1 SATVNLPIISNA
13 SLIVGISNYLLRW
26 YCFLL
31 LLYAISRQKSTICCD
46 RAKPKKI
53 KQTREYFS
61 LYEEISMYIKIMIAS
76 LIMLFIIY
84 YIMATILGEMYLFTS
99 IFGFFYP
106 VVFTVAGG
114 IVCFFIL
121 SLGLL
126 KILFPLEVFIFVEL
140 RESFPEVFTQ
150 EVLEIAIPAVPL
162 LFDILFRRWNL
173 LKTDYCITK
182 IGTIIANLLFYGFL
196 FFIAYIHYLRL
207 P

>member
-1 SATVNLPIISNA
+1 MKNRYARKSSGSFGFLNSVMGIFFGFMNKITSNK
-13 SLIVGISNYLLRW
+13 I
-26 YCFLL
+26 
-31 LLYAISRQKSTICCD
+31 
-46 RAKPKKI
+46 KPKKI

-126 KILFPLEVFIFVEL
+126 KLLFPLEVFIFVEL

-162 LFDILFRRWNL
+162 LFDILFSRWNL
-173 LKTDYCITK
+173 LKTDYCVTK
-182 IGTIIANLLFYGFL
+182 VGTIIANIIYYGFFL
-196 FFIAYIHYLRL
+196 FLTYIYLR
-207 P
+207 

>member
-1 SATVNLPIISNA
+1 MKNRYARKSSGSFDFLNSVMGIFFGFMNKITSNK
-13 SLIVGISNYLLRW
+13 I
-26 YCFLL
+26 
-31 LLYAISRQKSTICCD
+31 
-46 RAKPKKI
+46 KPKKI

-61 LYEEISMYIKIMIAS
+61 LYEEISMYIKILIAS

-126 KILFPLEVFIFVEL
+126 KILSLMLVLFASGTIAQSKEEIHLVEMLFAFSPLI
-140 RESFPEVFTQ
+140 
-150 EVLEIAIPAVPL
+150 
-162 LFDILFRRWNL
+162 FDILFRRWNL

-182 IGTIIANLLFYGFL
+182 IGTIIANIIYYGFFL
-196 FFIAYIHYLRL
+196 FIAYIYLYL
-207 P
+207 KNH